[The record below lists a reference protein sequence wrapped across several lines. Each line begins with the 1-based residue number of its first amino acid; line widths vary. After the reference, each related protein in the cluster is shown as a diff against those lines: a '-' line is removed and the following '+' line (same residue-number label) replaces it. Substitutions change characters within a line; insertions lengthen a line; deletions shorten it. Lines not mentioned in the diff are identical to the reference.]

1 MSKDGEPGR
10 LFLYSDPSKRE
21 IFEPY
26 ETAVTSAGR
35 IVISPFNTFF
45 RSSRDNRGFKF
56 KPASFEGRR
65 REVWTNLSVV
75 FTKRNESNT
84 IKVYQS
90 MLYHVDD
97 YGWEYS
103 DPQRVIS
110 EAFPNACR
118 GIDIGA
124 GVWIAVDID
133 HEGTPSNARVVSGDT
148 REACEKRL
156 IEIALES
163 DYIPAKLEQSFV
175 SATYVDA
182 WFPSY

>member
-21 IFEPY
+21 IFESY
-26 ETAVTSAGR
+26 ETAVTSAAR
-35 IVISPFNTFF
+35 VAISPFNTFF
-45 RSSRDNRGFKF
+45 RSSRDDRGLRFR
-56 KPASFEGRR
+56 PASFGGRR

-75 FTKRNESNT
+75 FTKQNESET
-84 IKVYQS
+84 IRVYQS
-90 MLYHVDD
+90 MLYHVDA

-110 EAFPNACR
+110 EALPNACR
-118 GIDIGA
+118 DSDMRV

-133 HEGTPSNARVVSGDT
+133 NEGTPSNARVVSGDT